1 MANNSKVIILI
12 GGIVAIIGQFCGADY
27 YLPLIGG
34 AIAVIVGLLLKKLFL
49 FFRNSSFKF
58 ILLRRKE

>member
-12 GGIVAIIGQFCGADY
+12 GGIVAIIGQFWGADY

-34 AIAVIVGLLLKKLFL
+34 AIAVIGGLLLKK
-49 FFRNSSFKF
+49 
-58 ILLRRKE
+58 

>member
-12 GGIVAIIGQFCGADY
+12 GGIVAIIGQFWGADY

-34 AIAVIVGLLLKKLFL
+34 AVAVIGGLLLKK
-49 FFRNSSFKF
+49 
-58 ILLRRKE
+58 